1 MKEQLN
7 ENQAYSFFRSLIN
20 LKGKNCYLLRYVK
33 HKLFVLKTINGFQGE
48 YRWLS
53 NFWPCTIVYQGNV
66 FSTLE
71 HAYQSAKVE
80 ELLLKEKIKNCATP
94 SEAKD
99 FFQKNNIVV
108 ADNWTEQKKLSVMK
122 ELLWLKFGGREPFL
136 TQALLLTEDAEIIED
151 NTWEDRFW
159 GVCNGIGDNHLGKLI
174 MQIREEMFLQK
185 EKILFYVSLNDS
197 NKSIAATLNISE
209 RELYEKLI
217 AFKIKNAE
225 WWIS

>member
-1 MKEQLN
+1 
-7 ENQAYSFFRSLIN
+7 
-20 LKGKNCYLLRYVK
+20 
-33 HKLFVLKTINGFQGE
+33 
-48 YRWLS
+48 
-53 NFWPCTIVYQGNV
+53 
-66 FSTLE
+66 
-71 HAYQSAKVE
+71 
-80 ELLLKEKIKNCATP
+80 
-94 SEAKD
+94 
-99 FFQKNNIVV
+99 
-108 ADNWTEQKKLSVMK
+108 MK

>member
-1 MKEQLN
+1 
-7 ENQAYSFFRSLIN
+7 
-20 LKGKNCYLLRYVK
+20 
-33 HKLFVLKTINGFQGE
+33 LKTINGFQGE

-53 NFWPCTIVYQGNV
+53 NFWPCTIVYNENV
-66 FSTLE
+66 FSTVE

-80 ELLLKEKIKNCATP
+80 DLLLKEKIKNCATP
-94 SEAKD
+94 PEAKD
-99 FFQKNNIVV
+99 YFQKNNIAV
-108 ADNWTEQKKLSVMK
+108 ADNWTGQKKLSVMK
-122 ELLWLKFGGREPFL
+122 ELLWLKFGGREPLL

-174 MQIREEMFLQK
+174 MQIRSELLLQK
-185 EKILFYVSLNDS
+185 EKILFRVSGNVANRD
-197 NKSIAATLNISE
+197 IADLLMMDE
-209 RELYEKLI
+209 RQLYEKMI